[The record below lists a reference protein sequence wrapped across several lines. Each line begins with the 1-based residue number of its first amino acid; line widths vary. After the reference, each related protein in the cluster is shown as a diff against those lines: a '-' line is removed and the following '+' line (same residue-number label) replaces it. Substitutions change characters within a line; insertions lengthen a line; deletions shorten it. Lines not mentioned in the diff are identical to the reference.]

1 MAGELSFYFHIP
13 FSGRDN
19 REGAGSGP
27 GSGCT
32 ALFFMRFVR
41 ALLERTDR
49 ALDFFS
55 PSCIPAVFIGGGSL
69 CSLGE
74 GAAFV
79 LLDGLRRR
87 LGAVDEFSVEA
98 APESLSEEFLKAAE
112 GSGVNRISLG
122 VQTYSDELLKR
133 LGRPDGLDGL
143 LKGEE
148 VLRRCWNGGI
158 NRDLL
163 AALSPQA
170 DRLKRDLDA
179 ALADDPGHISLY
191 DFVPGEEAAPGGV
204 RRPFSGPARKK
215 GRLPGLPGEDER
227 IAEWEAAL
235 AHLESA
241 EYRRYDSCHFARK
254 GHECRYLGICGRL
267 EPYLGIGPG
276 AASTVPG
283 AAFSFGKAGRPA
295 GPGET
300 LPSASPGPAG
310 RRCAERAAMRLT
322 ETADLGRWLRTADA
336 IRTGA
341 RSFRDALLTDTG
353 AQALSPNEF
362 ALEHF
367 ITGLRTAAGLN
378 RLRFT
383 AVFGTDPLQIAPR
396 AFRRGQTLGL
406 LQITPYAAAPTAAG
420 FDRIESTL
428 ADIAVEIEGRLPD
441 SYAYPHDT
449 PRCT

>member
-13 FSGRDN
+13 FSRRDS
-19 REGAGSGP
+19 REGAGSGL
-27 GSGCT
+27 GSGGT
-32 ALFFMRFVR
+32 ALFFVR

-69 CSLGE
+69 CCLGT

-98 APESLSEEFLKAAE
+98 APESLSEEFLEAAE
-112 GSGVNRISLG
+112 GCGVNRISLG
-122 VQTYSDELLKR
+122 VQTYSDELLKW

-148 VLRRCWNGGI
+148 ILRRCWNGGI

-191 DFVPGEEAAPGGV
+191 DFVPREEAAPGGV
-204 RRPFSGPARKK
+204 RRPFSGPKQ
-215 GRLPGLPGEDER
+215 GRLPGLPGEDEK

-276 AASTVPG
+276 AASTIPG

-300 LPSASPGPAG
+300 LPS
-310 RRCAERAAMRLT
+310 AAMRLT

-341 RSFRDALLTDTG
+341 RNFRDALLTDTG

-383 AVFGTDPLQIAPR
+383 AVFGTDPLKIAPR
-396 AFRRGQTLGL
+396 AFRRGQNRGL

-420 FDRIESTL
+420 FDRIEGTL
-428 ADIAVEIEGRLPD
+428 GNIAVEIEGRLPD

-449 PRCT
+449 PR